1 MSERSTPPKPITNLQ
16 RDVAAAKRR
25 VRELLMIGRA
35 LASTD
40 HPVMAHIVPMR
51 RCNLSC
57 AYCNEYDDVS
67 KPVAI
72 EVMYGRVDRLA
83 KLGTT
88 VVTISGGEPLLHPD
102 LDLIIRRVRSH
113 GMLAGMITNGYLLTA
128 ERIHR
133 LNRAGLDHLQISI
146 DNVMPDEISKKS
158 LKVLDKKLQLLSQHA
173 LFHVNINSVVGG
185 GIHNPQDA
193 VVVGKRALE
202 LGFTSTIGIIHDGDG
217 QLKPLQPEEREV
229 YRLMKSFEKKNYSR
243 FNHFQDAIADGK
255 PNTWRCRAGSRYL
268 YVCEEGLVHYCSQ
281 QRGYPAKPLD
291 QYTIEDI
298 KREFVTEKGCAPHC
312 TVSCVHQISYIDHW
326 RAPQTISANAASQQM
341 DVDVRELVQIE

>member
-1 MSERSTPPKPITNLQ
+1 
-16 RDVAAAKRR
+16 
-25 VRELLMIGRA
+25 MISKA

-57 AYCNEYDDVS
+57 AYCNEYDDFS
-67 KPVAI
+67 KPVAV
-72 EVMYGRVDRLA
+72 ETMYRRVDRLA
-83 KLGTT
+83 ELGTT
-88 VVTISGGEPLLHPD
+88 IVTISGGEPLLHPE
-102 LDLIIRRVRSH
+102 LDLIIARIRRN
-113 GMLAGMITNGYLLTA
+113 GMIAGMITNGYLLTA

-133 LNRAGLDHLQISI
+133 LNHAGLDHLQISI
-146 DNVMPDEISKKS
+146 DNVKPDDISKKS

-202 LGFTSTIGIIHDGDG
+202 LGFTSTIGIIHDGSG
-217 QLKPLQPEEREV
+217 QLKPLQAEEREV
-229 YRLMKSFEKKNYSR
+229 YRHMKSFEKKNYSR
-243 FNHFQDAIADGK
+243 FNHFQDAIADGR

-268 YVCEEGLVHYCSQ
+268 YVCEDGLVHYCSQ
-281 QRGYPAKPLD
+281 QRGYPARPLE
-291 QYTIEDI
+291 QYTIDDI
-298 KREFVTEKGCAPHC
+298 RREFITEKGCAPHC

-326 RAPQTISANAASQQM
+326 RTPQTISATPAQQQV
-341 DVDVRELVQIE
+341 DIDVRELVQIE